1 MGKVRAKGNTRKGF
15 TLLELS
21 VIIFIVG
28 ILSAIGLI
36 SLIKMIEKSRTAEA
50 KKILGE
56 IRIAER
62 SYYLT
67 DAAYTTDMDLVGQA
81 SPTACTSTHFFSYS
95 ITAAS
100 GIDFTAQATRC
111 SAGGKV
117 PDAPTYNITVDLNG
131 TWSGTAGYF

>member
-1 MGKVRAKGNTRKGF
+1 MDKVMAKGSAKKGF

-21 VIIFIVG
+21 IIIFIVG

-36 SLIKMIEKSRTAEA
+36 SFIKMIEKSRTAEA
-50 KKILGE
+50 KKILGD

-67 DAAYTTDMDLVGQA
+67 DAAYTTDMNLLVQNA
-81 SPTACTSTHFFSYS
+81 PTACTSTHFFSYS

-100 GIDFTAQATRC
+100 GNDFTAQATRC

-117 PDAPTYNITVDLNG
+117 PDAATYNITVDLNG
-131 TWSGTAGYF
+131 TWSGTAGYY